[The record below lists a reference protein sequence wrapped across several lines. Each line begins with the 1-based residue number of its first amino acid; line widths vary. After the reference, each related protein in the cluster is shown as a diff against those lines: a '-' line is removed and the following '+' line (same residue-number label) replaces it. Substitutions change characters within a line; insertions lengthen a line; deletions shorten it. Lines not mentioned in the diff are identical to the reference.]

1 MFNPHGEVTGILPI
15 GESKGKKKM
24 SEFRSLKHKGSNS
37 ECANTAMIALLFF
50 SALSQTGKYCLP
62 FILELST
69 ILNLEGYFCL
79 LHLCLCWTWSMDLE
93 LAGFHLITARCYAWV
108 PYTIPESIGLL
119 IYLLIYILVSSR
131 PPLN

>member
-1 MFNPHGEVTGILPI
+1 
-15 GESKGKKKM
+15 M
-24 SEFRSLKHKGSNS
+24 SEFRSLKHKASNS

-62 FILELST
+62 FILEIST

-79 LHLCLCWTWSMDLE
+79 LHLCLRLTWSMDLE
-93 LAGFHLITARCYAWV
+93 LAGFHLITASCYAWV